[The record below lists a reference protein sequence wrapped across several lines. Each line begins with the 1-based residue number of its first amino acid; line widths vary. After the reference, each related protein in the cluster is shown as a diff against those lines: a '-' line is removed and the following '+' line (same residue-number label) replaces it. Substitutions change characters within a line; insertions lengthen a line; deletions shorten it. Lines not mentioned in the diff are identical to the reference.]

1 MAIVYHSV
9 YNSLIQSDYKYLG
22 AAMPVITYL
31 VVIVILVIVY
41 KKQINK
47 NKKKK
52 ETG

>member
-22 AAMPVITYL
+22 AAMPMVTYL

-41 KKQINK
+41 KKNLKK
-47 NKKKK
+47 NVLDK
-52 ETG
+52 TA